1 MRVRVLALLA
11 EAELTVGELT
21 GLLDELQ
28 PNVSRHASALR
39 QGELV
44 RERRQ
49 GTRTFLRLSESV
61 TADVVVQDALATGRQ
76 LCEAEGRLLRVL
88 DVLRAREGLIKA
100 DSSFAETNS
109 IHTKAFDP
117 TPAYVLGLSRV
128 FSGRKLAAYVCSG
141 HGELLDVLAPFFQR
155 VVVLDNDDDTND
167 KQSLMIERRILDR
180 GFDNV
185 VPMRG
190 HFRDTPWVTS
200 LGLGA
205 CAVFAVD
212 ALNRTESAEKTL
224 GLLASLLRASGI
236 LVLFETRANYD
247 FKPEELR
254 YHAASLGFES
264 IDVRQIPK
272 GFVSGRSPNPEPSWL
287 LLSAT
292 RR

>member
-1 MRVRVLALLA
+1 MRVRILALLA

-39 QGELV
+39 QGGLIL
-44 RERRQ
+44 ERRH
-49 GTRTFLRLSESV
+49 GTRSFLRLSESV
-61 TADVVVQDALATGRQ
+61 IDDVVVQDALAMGRQ
-76 LCEAEGRLLRVL
+76 LCEDEGRLLRVL
-88 DVLRAREGLIKA
+88 DVLRAREGLSKA
-100 DSSFAETNS
+100 DRAFAETNS
-109 IHTKAFDP
+109 RFPPGFEP

-141 HGELLDVLAPFFQR
+141 HGELLDVLSPFFQR
-155 VVVLDNDDDTND
+155 VVVLDNDEDASV
-167 KQSLMIERRILDR
+167 KQGLKIERRIMDR

-185 VPMRG
+185 VSMRG

-200 LGLGA
+200 LSLGA

-212 ALNRTESAEKTL
+212 ALNRTESAEKTMVS
-224 GLLASLLRASGI
+224 LASLLRSSGT
-236 LVLFETRANYD
+236 LVVFETRANFD
-247 FKPEELR
+247 FQPEELR
-254 YHAASLGFES
+254 YHAESIGFES
-264 IDVRQIPK
+264 VDVRQIPK
-272 GFVSGRSPNPEPSWL
+272 GFISGRPLDPEPSWL